1 MPLTPIAEFILQ
13 PILELVLQVIGYL
26 TARII
31 VPIFSFGLIHVEPG
45 PQKELV
51 IPKLGGVQRHGDKLI
66 MDAELGALIGLI
78 FWLLVGV
85 GAYVYY
91 QNT

>member
-26 TARII
+26 TARVI
-31 VPIFSFGLIHVEPG
+31 VPTFSFGLIHVEPG

-51 IPKLGGVQRHGDKLI
+51 LPKLGRVQRHGGKLI
-66 MDAELGALIGLI
+66 MDAELGALIGII
-78 FWLLVGV
+78 FWLVVGF
-85 GAYVYY
+85 GSYAYYR
-91 QNT
+91 NT